1 MINQVSKIF
10 LLCCSLMVTTTAW
23 AESDG
28 QTDDYAYYGF
38 EPDIITNY
46 LSRGKRLGFIRITME
61 VMVKDAADL
70 MLVEH
75 HAPLLRAAVVEIL
88 GEQKE
93 QKIKSMT
100 GREEIRERCFDT
112 INRLLKEETGKAL
125 AVNLL
130 FTKYL
135 YQ

>member
-1 MINQVSKIF
+1 MTRISTI
-10 LLCCSLMVTTTAW
+10 LLFCLSLMISLSATAEEG
-23 AESDG
+23 ADE
-28 QTDDYAYYGF
+28 YAYYGF

-46 LSRGKRLGFIRITME
+46 LSSGKRLGFIRITME
-61 VMVKDAADL
+61 VMVKNGDDL
-70 MLVEH
+70 QIVEH

-88 GEQKE
+88 GEQSE
-93 QKIKSMT
+93 QKIKSIA
-100 GREEIRERCFDT
+100 GREEIRELCFSS
-112 INRLLKEETGKAL
+112 INQLLKEETGQPL

>member
-1 MINQVSKIF
+1 MISRFSKML
-10 LLCCSLMVTTTAW
+10 LLCCSLMFSMMFSSMATA
-23 AESDG
+23 EGDE
-28 QTDDYAYYGF
+28 YAYYGF

-46 LSRGKRLGFIRITME
+46 LSGGKRLGFIRITME
-61 VMVKDAADL
+61 VMVRNGNDL
-70 MLVEH
+70 VLVEH

-88 GEQKE
+88 GRQDE
-93 QKIKSMT
+93 QKIKSMP
-100 GREEIRERCFDT
+100 GREEIRELCFDT
-112 INRLLKEETGKAL
+112 INELLLEETGKEL

>member
-1 MINQVSKIF
+1 MSRISTI
-10 LLCCSLMVTTTAW
+10 LLFCFSLMISLSAR
-23 AESDG
+23 AEEGADE
-28 QTDDYAYYGF
+28 YAYYGF

-46 LSRGKRLGFIRITME
+46 LSTGKRLGFIRITME
-61 VMVKDAADL
+61 VMVKNGDDL
-70 MLVEH
+70 QIVEH

-88 GEQKE
+88 GEQTE
-93 QKIKSMT
+93 QKIKSIA
-100 GREEIRERCFDT
+100 GREEIRELCFSS
-112 INRLLKEETGKAL
+112 INQLLKEETGQPL